1 LAPTLKLPSERSA
14 ALPEA
19 RTVFSAA
26 LRCYLLVINALLI
39 TMVLSLLLIIFG
51 MVTDNRYYY
60 LAGMLAMIASI
71 VIVTVGGAS

>member
-1 LAPTLKLPSERSA
+1 
-14 ALPEA
+14 
-19 RTVFSAA
+19 
-26 LRCYLLVINALLI
+26 
-39 TMVLSLLLIIFG
+39 MVLSLLLIIFG